1 MELVDVNDTV
11 NALDGLGQEDVE
23 CAEGESS
30 QGCRPTDPPTP
41 IESVVDDNVDNLRYA
56 VDICNQF
63 SLLTIET
70 TPTVESS
77 VEEFPTKPGSK
88 LITKAINLMVV

>member
-1 MELVDVNDTV
+1 MDVNDTV
-11 NALDGLGQEDVE
+11 NALDGLGQEYVK

-41 IESVVDDNVDNLRYA
+41 IESVVDDNVDDLRYA
-56 VDICNQF
+56 VDICNRF

-70 TPTVESS
+70 TPQWSLVLKS
-77 VEEFPTKPGSK
+77 FPP
-88 LITKAINLMVV
+88 NLV